1 MKFSIIKEIPGRA
14 RLKLAGPVPE
24 GDLDALIKL
33 AKEIDGVRRVQLYGR
48 IGQMSVDFD
57 APKRTCVL
65 DALCEIDTDKIAE
78 AKSGYSMQLEPRTHA
93 LFMDLAVMI
102 GARYAR
108 KWFLP
113 APIRAV
119 ITVASF
125 LPFLRAALRELSH
138 ARLTVPVLDAS
149 AIGISF
155 VKRDFNTAA
164 QTMFLLNVGEL
175 LEDYTRAMSEN
186 ELINSLLDVPDKAQK
201 VEGDTETTVSAA
213 ELVTGDLVAV
223 RTGMSICIDG
233 VVEQGTAMVNQAT
246 LTGEPLAVERT
257 VGDDVFAGTV
267 VEDGDILVRVRA
279 NTSQTK
285 LRSIVSLVEA
295 ADSLKSEGQSR
306 MENLANKIVPWNFL
320 LAGIVALT
328 TRSIVKTSA
337 ALMVDYSCAL
347 KLTGSIA
354 VMTAMSNAAKAG
366 VMVKGAKYFEAFA
379 KADTIVFDKTGTL
392 TEAQPKLARVLSTD
406 DWTEE
411 EVLRFAACLEEH
423 FPHPVAR
430 AVVNAAQERGLEH
443 RERHAAVEYIVAHG
457 IASSLEGK
465 RVVIGSK
472 HFVFEDENAH
482 LDSDAIA
489 RVEAEMEGLSPL
501 YLAVD
506 GEVVGVLGIEDP
518 LKAGVKE
525 AIAQLHELG
534 FKHIV
539 MLTGDSER
547 TAARIASEAGVDE
560 FHADLLPEDKYA
572 YVDRIK
578 TEGRHVAMVG
588 DGVNDSPALGRADVG
603 LAMGGGSDIAKEVA
617 DIILSDT
624 DLQAV
629 VRLRTMS
636 QGLVDRLNGSY
647 NKVMVTNSA
656 LLALGI
662 AGVITPQ
669 TSSLLHNAST
679 ILYSV
684 NNTKAYLPLKSE

>member
-1 MKFSIIKEIPGRA
+1 
-14 RLKLAGPVPE
+14 
-24 GDLDALIKL
+24 
-33 AKEIDGVRRVQLYGR
+33 
-48 IGQMSVDFD
+48 
-57 APKRTCVL
+57 
-65 DALCEIDTDKIAE
+65 
-78 AKSGYSMQLEPRTHA
+78 
-93 LFMDLAVMI
+93 
-102 GARYAR
+102 
-108 KWFLP
+108 
-113 APIRAV
+113 
-119 ITVASF
+119 
-125 LPFLRAALRELSH
+125 
-138 ARLTVPVLDAS
+138 
-149 AIGISF
+149 
-155 VKRDFNTAA
+155 
-164 QTMFLLNVGEL
+164 
-175 LEDYTRAMSEN
+175 
-186 ELINSLLDVPDKAQK
+186 
-201 VEGDTETTVSAA
+201 
-213 ELVTGDLVAV
+213 
-223 RTGMSICIDG
+223 
-233 VVEQGTAMVNQAT
+233 
-246 LTGEPLAVERT
+246 
-257 VGDDVFAGTV
+257 
-267 VEDGDILVRVRA
+267 
-279 NTSQTK
+279 
-285 LRSIVSLVEA
+285 
-295 ADSLKSEGQSR
+295 
-306 MENLANKIVPWNFL
+306 
-320 LAGIVALT
+320 
-328 TRSIVKTSA
+328 
-337 ALMVDYSCAL
+337 
-347 KLTGSIA
+347 
-354 VMTAMSNAAKAG
+354 
-366 VMVKGAKYFEAFA
+366 MVKGAKYFEAFA

-392 TEAQPKLARVLSTD
+392 TEAQPKLTRVLSTD
-406 DWTEE
+406 GWTEE

>member
-1 MKFSIIKEIPGRA
+1 
-14 RLKLAGPVPE
+14 
-24 GDLDALIKL
+24 
-33 AKEIDGVRRVQLYGR
+33 
-48 IGQMSVDFD
+48 
-57 APKRTCVL
+57 
-65 DALCEIDTDKIAE
+65 
-78 AKSGYSMQLEPRTHA
+78 
-93 LFMDLAVMI
+93 
-102 GARYAR
+102 
-108 KWFLP
+108 
-113 APIRAV
+113 
-119 ITVASF
+119 
-125 LPFLRAALRELSH
+125 
-138 ARLTVPVLDAS
+138 
-149 AIGISF
+149 
-155 VKRDFNTAA
+155 
-164 QTMFLLNVGEL
+164 
-175 LEDYTRAMSEN
+175 
-186 ELINSLLDVPDKAQK
+186 
-201 VEGDTETTVSAA
+201 
-213 ELVTGDLVAV
+213 
-223 RTGMSICIDG
+223 
-233 VVEQGTAMVNQAT
+233 
-246 LTGEPLAVERT
+246 
-257 VGDDVFAGTV
+257 
-267 VEDGDILVRVRA
+267 
-279 NTSQTK
+279 
-285 LRSIVSLVEA
+285 
-295 ADSLKSEGQSR
+295 
-306 MENLANKIVPWNFL
+306 
-320 LAGIVALT
+320 
-328 TRSIVKTSA
+328 
-337 ALMVDYSCAL
+337 
-347 KLTGSIA
+347 
-354 VMTAMSNAAKAG
+354 
-366 VMVKGAKYFEAFA
+366 MVKGAKYFEAFA

-406 DWTEE
+406 GWTEE

-489 RVEAEMEGLSPL
+489 HVETEMEGLSPL

-547 TAARIASEAGVDE
+547 TAARIAAEAGVDE

-629 VRLRTMS
+629 VRLRKMS
-636 QGLVDRLNGSY
+636 QGLVSRLNGSY
-647 NKVMVTNSA
+647 SKVMVTNSA

-662 AGVITPQ
+662 AGIITPQ

-679 ILYSV
+679 ILFSL
-684 NNTKAYLPLKSE
+684 NNTKAYLPPKKA

>member
-1 MKFSIIKEIPGRA
+1 
-14 RLKLAGPVPE
+14 
-24 GDLDALIKL
+24 
-33 AKEIDGVRRVQLYGR
+33 
-48 IGQMSVDFD
+48 
-57 APKRTCVL
+57 
-65 DALCEIDTDKIAE
+65 
-78 AKSGYSMQLEPRTHA
+78 
-93 LFMDLAVMI
+93 
-102 GARYAR
+102 
-108 KWFLP
+108 
-113 APIRAV
+113 
-119 ITVASF
+119 
-125 LPFLRAALRELSH
+125 
-138 ARLTVPVLDAS
+138 
-149 AIGISF
+149 
-155 VKRDFNTAA
+155 
-164 QTMFLLNVGEL
+164 
-175 LEDYTRAMSEN
+175 MSEN

-201 VEGDTETTVSAA
+201 VIGDTETSVPAS
-213 ELVTGDLVAV
+213 ELMPGDLVAV

-233 VVEQGTAMVNQAT
+233 VVEHGCAMVNQAT

-267 VEDGDILVRVRA
+267 VEDGEILVRVRA

-320 LAGIVALT
+320 LAGLVALS
-328 TRSIVKTSA
+328 TRSLVKTSA

-379 KADTIVFDKTGTL
+379 KADTIIFDKTGTL
-392 TEAQPKLARVLSTD
+392 TEAQPKLARVIPTD
-406 DWTEE
+406 GWSED

-430 AVVNAAQERGLEH
+430 AVVAAAQERGLEH

-457 IASSLEGK
+457 IASALDGK
-465 RVVIGSK
+465 RAVIGSA
-472 HFVFEDENAH
+472 HFVFDDEHAH
-482 LDSDAIA
+482 LDAETFSN
-489 RVEAEMEGLSPL
+489 VESAMEGLSPL
-501 YLAVD
+501 FLAVD

-518 LKAGVKE
+518 LKSGVKE
-525 AIAQLHELG
+525 SIAELRNLG

-539 MLTGDSER
+539 MLTGDSAR
-547 TAARIASEAGVDE
+547 TAARIASEAGIDE
-560 FHADLLPEDKYA
+560 FQADLLPEDKFA
-572 YVDRIK
+572 YVDRVK
-578 TEGRHVAMVG
+578 SEGRCIAMVG

-629 VRLRTMS
+629 VRLRKMS
-636 QGLVDRLNGSY
+636 QGLVSRLNGSY
-647 NKVMVTNSA
+647 SKVMITNSA

-662 AGVITPQ
+662 AGIITPQ

-679 ILYSV
+679 ILFSL
-684 NNTKAYLPLKSE
+684 NNTKAYLPPKKA